1 MARTKGALNK
11 ATILQSYIGTKKD
24 PAILLLKVLQDE
36 GEDMDRRLDAAKTLM
51 PYCHKKLPTMIEA
64 DVTASIQQINVNL
77 F

>member
-1 MARTKGALNK
+1 MARTKGAVNK

-24 PAILLLKVLQDE
+24 PAVLLLKVLQDE
-36 GEDMDRRLDAAKTLM
+36 GADIKDRIDAAKTLM